1 LTASNR
7 GIVRRPTRLRLSN
20 RRLSYLLAMEKVLNI
35 LQEFGLTFVPL
46 FVAMDAVGVL
56 PILVPLTQDMK
67 AKERS
72 RTVRLAVITALG
84 LGLGFVAIGKG
95 IFLFLGIEV
104 SDFLIAGGLIL
115 FLLAAKDL
123 ITGKMVEAQA
133 SVGADMLGVVP
144 IGTPL
149 VVGPAVLTTLLI
161 LIDQYSIIIVIISFV
176 LNLVI
181 GWLLFTQANRVVAFL
196 GQGGVRATSKIVSL
210 FLAAIAIKMIRQGIL
225 QVLG

>member
-1 LTASNR
+1 
-7 GIVRRPTRLRLSN
+7 
-20 RRLSYLLAMEKVLNI
+20 MEKVLQI

-46 FVAMDAVGVL
+46 FVAIDAIGVL
-56 PILVPLTQDMK
+56 PILIPLTQEMK

-72 RTVRLAVITALG
+72 RTVLLAVITALG

-133 SVGADMLGVVP
+133 SVGADMVGVVP

-161 LIDQYSIIIVIISFV
+161 LTDQYSIVMVIISFIV
-176 LNLVI
+176 NLAI
-181 GWLLFTQANRVVAFL
+181 AWLLLAQANRVVAFL

-210 FLAAIAIKMIRQGIL
+210 FLAAIAIKMIRQGVL
-225 QVLG
+225 AVLG

>member
-1 LTASNR
+1 
-7 GIVRRPTRLRLSN
+7 
-20 RRLSYLLAMEKVLNI
+20 MLNI

-56 PILVPLTQDMK
+56 PILVPLTGEMK
-67 AKERS
+67 PAERR
-72 RTVRLAVITALG
+72 RTVRLAIITALG

-104 SDFLIAGGLIL
+104 SDFLVAGGLIL

-123 ITGKMVEAQA
+123 ITGKMVDAE
-133 SVGADMLGVVP
+133 SLVGGTLGVVP

-161 LIDQYSIIIVIISFV
+161 LIDQYSVVIVIISFII
-176 LNLVI
+176 NLAI
-181 GWLLFTQANRVVAFL
+181 GWLLFTQANRVVNFL

-210 FLAAIAIKMIRQGIL
+210 FLAAIAIKMIRQGVL

>member
-1 LTASNR
+1 
-7 GIVRRPTRLRLSN
+7 
-20 RRLSYLLAMEKVLNI
+20 MEKVLQI

-46 FVAMDAVGVL
+46 FVAMDAIGVL

-67 AKERS
+67 AKGRS

-95 IFLFLGIEV
+95 IFLFLGIDV
-104 SDFLIAGGLIL
+104 SDFLVAGGLIL

-123 ITGKMVEAQA
+123 ITGKMFEAQA
-133 SVGADMLGVVP
+133 SAGADMVGVVP

-161 LIDQYSIIIVIISFV
+161 LTDQYSIVMVIISFIV
-176 LNLVI
+176 NLAI
-181 GWLLFTQANRVVAFL
+181 AWLLFAQANRVVAFL

-210 FLAAIAIKMIRQGIL
+210 FLAAIAIKMIRQGVL
-225 QVLG
+225 AVLG

>member
-1 LTASNR
+1 
-7 GIVRRPTRLRLSN
+7 
-20 RRLSYLLAMEKVLNI
+20 MEKVLNI

-46 FVAMDAVGVL
+46 FVAMDAIGVL

-67 AKERS
+67 AKGRS

-95 IFLFLGIEV
+95 VFLLLGIEIA
-104 SDFLIAGGLIL
+104 DFLIAGGVIL

-123 ITGKMVEAQA
+123 ITGKMLEAQA

-161 LIDQYSIIIVIISFV
+161 LIDQYSVIIVIISFI

-181 GWLLFTQANRVVAFL
+181 AWLLFAQANRVVAFL
-196 GQGGVRATSKIVSL
+196 GQGGVRATSKIISL
-210 FLAAIAIKMIRQGIL
+210 FLAAIAVKMIRQGIL
-225 QVLG
+225 GF

>member
-1 LTASNR
+1 
-7 GIVRRPTRLRLSN
+7 
-20 RRLSYLLAMEKVLNI
+20 MEKVLQI

-46 FVAMDAVGVL
+46 FVAMDAIGVL
-56 PILVPLTQDMK
+56 PILVPLTQEMK
-67 AKERS
+67 TKGRS

-104 SDFLIAGGLIL
+104 SDFLVAGGLIL
-115 FLLAAKDL
+115 FLLAAKEL
-123 ITGKMVEAQA
+123 ITGKMLEAQA

-161 LIDQYSIIIVIISFV
+161 LTDQYSVVIVIFSFIA
-176 LNLVI
+176 NLAI
-181 GWLLFTQANRVVAFL
+181 AWLLFAQANRVVAFL

-210 FLAAIAIKMIRQGIL
+210 FLAAIAIKMIRQGVL

>member
-1 LTASNR
+1 
-7 GIVRRPTRLRLSN
+7 
-20 RRLSYLLAMEKVLNI
+20 MEKVLNI

>member
-1 LTASNR
+1 MGKMLQ
-7 GIVRRPTRLRLSN
+7 
-20 RRLSYLLAMEKVLNI
+20 I

-46 FVAMDAVGVL
+46 FVAMDAIGVL

-67 AKERS
+67 AKGRS

-104 SDFLIAGGLIL
+104 SDFLVAGGLIL

-123 ITGKMVEAQA
+123 ITGKMIETQA

-161 LIDQYSIIIVIISFV
+161 LVDQYSIIIVIVSFI

-181 GWLLFTQANRVVAFL
+181 AWLLFAQANRVVAFL

>member
-1 LTASNR
+1 
-7 GIVRRPTRLRLSN
+7 
-20 RRLSYLLAMEKVLNI
+20 MEKVLQI

-46 FVAMDAVGVL
+46 FVAMDAIGVL
-56 PILVPLTQDMK
+56 PILVPLTQEMK

-95 IFLFLGIEV
+95 IFLFLGIDV
-104 SDFLIAGGLIL
+104 SDFLVAGGLIL

-161 LIDQYSIIIVIISFV
+161 LTDQYSIVMVIISFIV
-176 LNLVI
+176 NLAI
-181 GWLLFTQANRVVAFL
+181 AWLLFAQANRVVAFL
-196 GQGGVRATSKIVSL
+196 GQGGVRAISKIVSL
-210 FLAAIAIKMIRQGIL
+210 FLAAIAIKMIRQGVL
-225 QVLG
+225 AVLG

>member
-1 LTASNR
+1 
-7 GIVRRPTRLRLSN
+7 
-20 RRLSYLLAMEKVLNI
+20 MEKVLQI

-46 FVAMDAVGVL
+46 FVAMDAIGVL

-67 AKERS
+67 AKGR
-72 RTVRLAVITALG
+72 RRVVRLAVITALG
-84 LGLGFVAIGKG
+84 LGLGFVVIGKG

-104 SDFLIAGGLIL
+104 SDFLVAGGLIL

-123 ITGKMVEAQA
+123 ITGKMVETQA
-133 SVGADMLGVVP
+133 SIGADMLGVVP
-144 IGTPL
+144 LGTPL

-161 LIDQYSIIIVIISFV
+161 LIDQYSIIIVIVSFI
-176 LNLVI
+176 LNLAI
-181 GWLLFTQANRVVAFL
+181 AWLLFAQANRVVAFL

-210 FLAAIAIKMIRQGIL
+210 FLAAIAIKMIRQGVL

>member
-1 LTASNR
+1 
-7 GIVRRPTRLRLSN
+7 
-20 RRLSYLLAMEKVLNI
+20 MEKMLQI

-46 FVAMDAVGVL
+46 FVAMDAIGVL

-67 AKERS
+67 AKGRS

-104 SDFLIAGGLIL
+104 SDFLVAGGLIL

-123 ITGKMVEAQA
+123 ITGKMIETQA

-161 LIDQYSIIIVIISFV
+161 LVDQYSIIIVIVSFI

-181 GWLLFTQANRVVAFL
+181 AWLLFAQANRVVAFL

>member
-1 LTASNR
+1 
-7 GIVRRPTRLRLSN
+7 
-20 RRLSYLLAMEKVLNI
+20 MENLIRI

-46 FVAMDAVGVL
+46 FVAMDAIGVL

-67 AKERS
+67 PNERN

-104 SDFLIAGGLIL
+104 SDFLVAGGLIL

-123 ITGKMVEAQA
+123 ITGKMFEAQA

-161 LIDQYSIIIVIISFV
+161 LVDQYSIAIVLVSFI
-176 LNLVI
+176 LNLAI
-181 GWLLFTQANRVVAFL
+181 GWLLFAQANRVVAFL

-210 FLAAIAIKMIRQGIL
+210 FLAAIAIKMIRQGVL